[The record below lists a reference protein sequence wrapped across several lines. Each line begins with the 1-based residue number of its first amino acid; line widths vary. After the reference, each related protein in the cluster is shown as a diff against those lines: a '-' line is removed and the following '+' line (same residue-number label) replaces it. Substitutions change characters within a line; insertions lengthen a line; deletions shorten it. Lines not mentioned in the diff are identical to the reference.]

1 MFGIGV
7 IVFSVVFVGLSHRG
21 SRSDTTMLR
30 LPWYDSP
37 TNLLITWFLFVCQ
50 RFSLSLPPI

>member
-21 SRSDTTMLR
+21 SRSDKRCCGCRGTRALQ
-30 LPWYDSP
+30 SSA
-37 TNLLITWFLFVCQ
+37 FGSVFFV
-50 RFSLSLPPI
+50 S